1 MKNHTTIKNL
11 TIATAAVTLLSVIPV
26 FAETTGS
33 ATYVPPTSS
42 TTRPLGG
49 HGRVA
54 SSTIMMNR
62 EARQASTTANRI
74 EKGQQ
79 RGDTMLDQRVT
90 SLGALI
96 TRIQGMKYVSDSD
109 KATIEGVLNS
119 EISQLGNLK
128 NQIGTDTSTSS
139 LKTDVDSI
147 TKSYRVYALVQPQAQ
162 ITAAA
167 DRVLNIVS
175 TMNTVVSKINL
186 RIASSTATSTSPT
199 VQTSLSDI
207 SAKLTDAS
215 TQANAA
221 IAQVSGLKPD
231 NGDKTIAASNLSA
244 LKGARSK
251 LNIAQK
257 DLTTVRK
264 DIESIVKSLHK

>member
-147 TKSYRVYALVQPQAQ
+147 TKSYRVYALVQLGHP
-162 ITAAA
+162 
-167 DRVLNIVS
+167 
-175 TMNTVVSKINL
+175 
-186 RIASSTATSTSPT
+186 P
-199 VQTSLSDI
+199 
-207 SAKLTDAS
+207 
-215 TQANAA
+215 
-221 IAQVSGLKPD
+221 
-231 NGDKTIAASNLSA
+231 
-244 LKGARSK
+244 
-251 LNIAQK
+251 
-257 DLTTVRK
+257 
-264 DIESIVKSLHK
+264 